1 MKRLSHWIEYLV
13 KRCSRSNR
21 RKKVSDYLIIFSLYL
36 ISWLVTYYTGGSKF
50 SFVHVVYMPI
60 IYAALS
66 FKIPGGFLGGIL
78 AGIVMGPLMPLDVQL
93 GLMQNF
99 TNWFSRMLFF
109 VYIGTMAGIIF
120 EILFSQFHKVEKL
133 AYYDV
138 LVELPNKL
146 SLYKKLEEIIN
157 PDNKKPFGIITLA
170 IENYLEILDVI
181 GYELTDYFW
190 YRVAKYIDSN
200 LPENISLYTFDKNT
214 YQLLLEGYQE
224 EKVEKLTEH
233 FSEFLNYPL
242 NISGIPIYLKTRLG
256 CAFYPEHGKY
266 GEEIMQRSF
275 VAMDKA
281 REKGLSHLCY
291 HESLTEKSKE
301 NFLLLG
307 EVKEALEEGEFVLY
321 YQPKYDLLTGK
332 IFGVE
337 GLIRWNYPQKGLMT
351 PDKFIPE
358 MENTDLINLLTYWVL
373 ERALID
379 YKDWQENGINI
390 SISINISTHNL
401 HHYRFLNEVDRI
413 MAKYATCSPKIELEI
428 TETDIMMENGILSKL
443 LERGFSISIDDFGT
457 GYSSLAYLKYLPVDI
472 IKIDKSFIGN
482 IVEDSSDKEIV
493 KAVIQMGHALGKKVL
508 AEGVETEGSLELL
521 KEMGCDYIQGYYIS
535 RPVPKEKI
543 YEIIS
548 LYS

>member
-1 MKRLSHWIEYLV
+1 
-13 KRCSRSNR
+13 
-21 RKKVSDYLIIFSLYL
+21 
-36 ISWLVTYYTGGSKF
+36 
-50 SFVHVVYMPI
+50 
-60 IYAALS
+60 
-66 FKIPGGFLGGIL
+66 
-78 AGIVMGPLMPLDVQL
+78 
-93 GLMQNF
+93 
-99 TNWFSRMLFF
+99 
-109 VYIGTMAGIIF
+109 
-120 EILFSQFHKVEKL
+120 
-133 AYYDV
+133 
-138 LVELPNKL
+138 
-146 SLYKKLEEIIN
+146 
-157 PDNKKPFGIITLA
+157 
-170 IENYLEILDVI
+170 
-181 GYELTDYFW
+181 
-190 YRVAKYIDSN
+190 
-200 LPENISLYTFDKNT
+200 
-214 YQLLLEGYQE
+214 
-224 EKVEKLTEH
+224 
-233 FSEFLNYPL
+233 
-242 NISGIPIYLKTRLG
+242 
-256 CAFYPEHGKY
+256 
-266 GEEIMQRSF
+266 
-275 VAMDKA
+275 
-281 REKGLSHLCY
+281 
-291 HESLTEKSKE
+291 
-301 NFLLLG
+301 
-307 EVKEALEEGEFVLY
+307 
-321 YQPKYDLLTGK
+321 
-332 IFGVE
+332 
-337 GLIRWNYPQKGLMT
+337 MT